1 MKKIE
6 LAVLAVLIMSVISC
20 SFTSFASACGAVRD
34 ETIRLHILA
43 NSDTDA
49 DQALKLMV
57 RDAVLAEADKAF
69 GKSTTKEEA
78 LLNAQAGMGEIIST
92 AEDILRN
99 NGCNDAV
106 RAELTNMFFTTRQY
120 GSVVMPAGR
129 YDAVRVYIGEGKGRN
144 WWCVMFPPMCLPA
157 AKAGA
162 SVSEK
167 SPQQLAAEAVLI
179 EAKPEYKAKLAAV
192 ELYEKLKEKLH
203 KYKADKN

>member
-6 LAVLAVLIMSVISC
+6 LAVLAALVMSVISC

-92 AEDILRN
+92 AEDVLRN
-99 NGCNDAV
+99 NGCNDEV

-120 GSVVMPAGR
+120 GSVVMPAGC

-162 SVSEK
+162 SVTEK

>member
-6 LAVLAVLIMSVISC
+6 LAVLAALVMSVISC

-92 AEDILRN
+92 
-99 NGCNDAV
+99 
-106 RAELTNMFFTTRQY
+106 
-120 GSVVMPAGR
+120 
-129 YDAVRVYIGEGKGRN
+129 
-144 WWCVMFPPMCLPA
+144 
-157 AKAGA
+157 
-162 SVSEK
+162 
-167 SPQQLAAEAVLI
+167 
-179 EAKPEYKAKLAAV
+179 
-192 ELYEKLKEKLH
+192 
-203 KYKADKN
+203 